1 MKSNN
6 ITAILV
12 TCCVVIMLSGNAFG
26 QEWFSIRESAE
37 HIGNVSF
44 PELGTCGPVDPVGT
58 FLTIPFD
65 ITELSPWAYLYLE
78 AVGVDPDGDTFQN
91 RVFFNDQDLGTLTG
105 YEGFDCN
112 EWDTLFMG
120 QIGNLLQTG
129 ENTIRIVAGYDEV
142 TGEWDDIWVRHIR
155 IYPDTVPETSTSWSR
170 VKAVY
175 R

>member
-1 MKSNN
+1 
-6 ITAILV
+6 
-12 TCCVVIMLSGNAFG
+12 
-26 QEWFSIRESAE
+26 
-37 HIGNVSF
+37 
-44 PELGTCGPVDPVGT
+44 
-58 FLTIPFD
+58 LTITFN

-78 AVGVDPDGDTFQN
+78 AVGVDPDVSTFQN
-91 RVFFNDQDLGTLTG
+91 RVFFNDQELGILTG

-129 ENTIRIVAGYDEV
+129 ENTIRIVAGYDAANEL
-142 TGEWDDIWVRHIR
+142 WDDIWVRHIR
-155 IYPDTVPETSTSWSR
+155 IYPDTVPVTTTSWSS